1 MFFPTDLGH
10 AEIRWDGPRATLLLD
25 GVESSAVDASD
36 PSYLEFEYMQHMSC
50 ALGAAL
56 PPPGPV
62 RALHLGG
69 AACALACA
77 WEAARPGSRQVCVE
91 VDALLAQRVRE
102 HFPIPRSPRVRIR
115 VGDGRAVVDAAR
127 PGAWDVVVR
136 DAFVGGAVPEHL
148 RTREC
153 AAAVAADWDG
163 VLPSSRDDLLTLPGV
178 GPYTADA
185 VIAFSYRKRSVVLD
199 TNTRRVLCR
208 LHGAAAPPS
217 HLRKDEIARAD
228 AMVPLEDDLAW
239 QWNAALMELGAL
251 VCTAKNPACQECPLR
266 PDCAWFAAGKPES
279 GTPRRVQRFTGTHRE
294 ARGKIM
300 AVLRGAASPVSRD
313 ELAAAASLAP
323 SRFDPA
329 LDSLLDDGLACLSP
343 GGYALPG
350 ER

>member
-153 AAAVAADWDG
+153 AAAVARALRPGGLYLLNCAHGGGANAHRDVAA
-163 VLPSSRDDLLTLPGV
+163 VLEEFPLVLTVQDPKV
-178 GPYTADA
+178 GRGGPA
-185 VIAFSYRKRSVVLD
+185 RERRRHRGQR
-199 TNTRRVLCR
+199 RRVR
-208 LHGAAAPPS
+208 RRRPGPRAAAPAP
-217 HLRKDEIARAD
+217 AR
-228 AMVPLEDDLAW
+228 P
-239 QWNAALMELGAL
+239 
-251 VCTAKNPACQECPLR
+251 
-266 PDCAWFAAGKPES
+266 
-279 GTPRRVQRFTGTHRE
+279 
-294 ARGKIM
+294 
-300 AVLRGAASPVSRD
+300 
-313 ELAAAASLAP
+313 SLAP
-323 SRFDPA
+323 RRGPA
-329 LDSLLDDGLACLSP
+329 LGRGRPPAPRRLRAVAARLALGRTRRGPAP
-343 GGYALPG
+343 GTGAAPAPRPPG
-350 ER
+350 PSR

>member
-1 MFFPTDLGH
+1 MGHTWPVLFRLLHWYAANSRPLPWREPTTSAWAVLVCEVMSQQTPVARVMPSWHEWMERWPEPADLAAASP
-10 AEIRWDGPRATLLLD
+10 AEVIVAWGNLGYPR
-25 GVESSAVDASD
+25 
-36 PSYLEFEYMQHMSC
+36 
-50 ALGAAL
+50 
-56 PPPGPV
+56 
-62 RALHLGG
+62 RALRL
-69 AACALACA
+69 
-77 WEAARPGSRQVCVE
+77 
-91 VDALLAQRVRE
+91 
-102 HFPIPRSPRVRIR
+102 
-115 VGDGRAVVDAAR
+115 
-127 PGAWDVVVR
+127 
-136 DAFVGGAVPEHL
+136 
-148 RTREC
+148 REC

-163 VLPSSRDDLLTLPGV
+163 VLPSSRDDLLTLPGI

-185 VIAFSYRKRSVVLD
+185 IIAFSYRRRSVVLD

-208 LHGAAAPPS
+208 LHGTAAPPS

-329 LDSLLDDGLACLSP
+329 LDSLLDDGLACLRP
-343 GGYALPG
+343 GGYALPE